1 MNSYK
6 VCLIVIYNHNY
17 EKNYDYIQKLYS
29 KRFKSIFH
37 LIPFS
42 TLGRKNVIP
51 VYDNSLFFGNFVAN
65 SRKIVDSEDFDFF
78 FYIADDVLLNP
89 VINENNLCEYFGL
102 NSETAYHPYFVNLS
116 TSKNFWLRS
125 LDALNWKEKSIG
137 LELDGLLPEAIEWNK
152 IFEENG
158 YSKKIN
164 LKSILIFG
172 LEGINIRKFEQSSYK
187 LKICLVVF
195 YCFSSTYKNFFNLVK
210 WLLKKG
216 NSRLPLVGG
225 YSDIFI
231 LPKGHIQNFTRLL
244 GMLSALRLHVELAI
258 PTAMLLQKNLQI
270 SNNVK
275 LNSLGETLSAES
287 YWNSDFSRYIFPKN
301 MLYLHPVKV
310 SQLDNQASIL

>member
-1 MNSYK
+1 M
-6 VCLIVIYNHNY
+6 
-17 EKNYDYIQKLYS
+17 
-29 KRFKSIFH
+29 
-37 LIPFS
+37 
-42 TLGRKNVIP
+42 
-51 VYDNSLFFGNFVAN
+51 
-65 SRKIVDSEDFDFF
+65 
-78 FYIADDVLLNP
+78 
-89 VINENNLCEYFGL
+89 
-102 NSETAYHPYFVNLS
+102 
-116 TSKNFWLRS
+116 
-125 LDALNWKEKSIG
+125 
-137 LELDGLLPEAIEWNK
+137 
-152 IFEENG
+152 
-158 YSKKIN
+158 
-164 LKSILIFG
+164 
-172 LEGINIRKFEQSSYK
+172 
-187 LKICLVVF
+187 
-195 YCFSSTYKNFFNLVK
+195 
-210 WLLKKG
+210 KKG